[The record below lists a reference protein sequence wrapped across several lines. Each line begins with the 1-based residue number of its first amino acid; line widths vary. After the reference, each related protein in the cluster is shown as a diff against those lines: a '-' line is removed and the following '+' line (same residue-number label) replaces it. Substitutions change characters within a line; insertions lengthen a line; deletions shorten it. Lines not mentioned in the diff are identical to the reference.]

1 MFLKRDD
8 LPLGCHFLQALWLID
23 GQGRDLV
30 MPAALERIEQG

>member
-1 MFLKRDD
+1 MFLKRGN
-8 LPLGCHFLQALWLID
+8 LPPGCHFLQTLWLID